1 MHFERDTRGDWVIDP
16 EQLASKLG
24 INAAHLRHEMRLGL
38 VTSRIEAG
46 QGTDEGYWR
55 VTINAAHL
63 RHEMRLGLV
72 TSRIEAGQGTDEG
85 YWRVTIRTRKAA
97 WQGIID
103 DAGCLVSERCP

>member
-16 EQLASKLG
+16 EQLAFKLG
-24 INAAHLRHEMRLGL
+24 
-38 VTSRIEAG
+38 
-46 QGTDEGYWR
+46 
-55 VTINAAHL
+55 INAAHL

>member
-1 MHFERDTRGDWVIDP
+1 MHFERDTSGDWVIDP

-24 INAAHLRHEMRLGL
+24 
-38 VTSRIEAG
+38 
-46 QGTDEGYWR
+46 
-55 VTINAAHL
+55 INAAHL

-103 DAGCLVSERCP
+103 DAGCLVSERWP

>member
-1 MHFERDTRGDWVIDP
+1 MHFERDTSGGWVIDP

-24 INAAHLRHEMRLGL
+24 
-38 VTSRIEAG
+38 
-46 QGTDEGYWR
+46 
-55 VTINAAHL
+55 INAAHL

>member
-46 QGTDEGYWR
+46 QGADEGYWR
-55 VTINAAHL
+55 VT
-63 RHEMRLGLV
+63 V
-72 TSRIEAGQGTDEG
+72 
-85 YWRVTIRTRKAA
+85 RTRKAA